1 MNFYIT
7 TPIYYANAELHIGH
21 GYTSVI
27 TDVLKRYH
35 TLFGEESFFL
45 TGMDEHGAK
54 VEEAAQAQGK
64 TPQQLCDENY
74 LKFVESLKTLSVS
87 YNYFI
92 RTTSDRHK
100 KGVQKLLTTLWN
112 AKTPDGQSAIY
123 QGKYEGLY
131 CIGCE
136 KFITEKEL
144 TPEGLCPNHLTKPKR
159 VSENNWFFRLTS
171 YLDKVEEHIR
181 SGRIKIMP
189 EGRRNEVLGL
199 LKQGLNDFSISRERL
214 NWGIDIP
221 FDPSQKTYVWVDALP
236 NYITAIGYGD
246 DPAMFDKWWN
256 NSQVVHLMGRDI
268 LKFHAIF
275 WPALLIAAELRLP
288 DIMFIHG
295 YLSLNG
301 QKISKSLGNVISNEH
316 LVAEFGR
323 DAARYLLVSQFPFH
337 LDGDISYPRLYEKY
351 NSDLANDYG
360 NLVQRVLKLVETN
373 FGSKIPFPGS
383 SSEFTLFDQA
393 AFDLSGYVQS
403 EIEDLNVLNAVEQI
417 WHHIRS
423 ANQYFDHSKPWE
435 LAKQGRLDE
444 LGKVLYRC
452 LKSIQTIATL
462 TWPIMPVASGEVLSR
477 LGYGSS
483 TIPEVRQLRDPE
495 FLAPGTNIRLGEPL
509 FKRMLVPRKPQ
520 LENTPAAIES
530 SLNDQFSDTV
540 VKVGE
545 TGKHSNTELPEG
557 VVTIDDFFKTKLV
570 VAEVIACENVPET
583 TKLLKL
589 QIAIGEVK
597 RQIVAGVAEFYKPE
611 EMIGKKIVVVANL
624 KPAKVRGIE
633 SNGMLLAA
641 KKGKEL
647 KLVTVDGEIGSGAT
661 VG

>member
-54 VEEAAQAQGK
+54 VEEVAQAQGK

-74 LKFVESLKTLSVS
+74 LKFVESLKTLSIS

-246 DPAMFDKWWN
+246 DPEMFDKWWN

-275 WPALLIAAELRLP
+275 WPALLMAAELRLP

-360 NLVQRVLKLVETN
+360 NLVSRVVKLTMAN
-373 FGSKIPFPGS
+373 FDGKIPPM
-383 SSEFTLFDQA
+383 EDA
-393 AFDLSGYVQS
+393 ADEHSRELSDLIAATPQKVAAQ
-403 EIEDLNVLNAVEQI
+403 IRDIDVLSAVESI
-417 WHHIRS
+417 WALIRA
-423 ANQYFDHSKPWE
+423 ANRYFDYSKPWE
-435 LAKQGRLDE
+435 LAK
-444 LGKVLYRC
+444 LGDKTKLAAVLHRS
-452 LKSIQTIATL
+452 LEAIRIAATL
-462 TWPIMPVASGEVLSR
+462 TWPIMPEKSEIVFSMLGLEGNYQPTIADAAKTNLLPAGTKLRPLDNIFPR
-477 LGYGSS
+477 L
-483 TIPEVRQLRDPE
+483 Q
-495 FLAPGTNIRLGEPL
+495 APKE
-509 FKRMLVPRKPQ
+509 
-520 LENTPAAIES
+520 E
-530 SLNDQFSDTV
+530 
-540 VKVGE
+540 KVE
-545 TGKHSNTELPEG
+545 TTKTADTELPEG

-589 QIAIGEVK
+589 QIAIGEEK

-647 KLVTVDGEIGSGAT
+647 KLVTVDGEIASGAT

>member
-27 TDVLKRYH
+27 TDVLKRFH

-54 VEEAAQAQGK
+54 VEEAALAQGK

-74 LKFVESLKTLSVS
+74 LKFVESLKTLGIS
-87 YNYFI
+87 YNHFI

-144 TPEGLCPNHLTKPKR
+144 TPEGLCPNHLSKPKL

-181 SGRIKIMP
+181 SGRIRIMP

-246 DPAMFDKWWN
+246 DPEMFDKWWN
-256 NSQVVHLMGRDI
+256 KSQVVHLMGRDI

-275 WPALLIAAELRLP
+275 WPALLMAAELRLP

-316 LVAEFGR
+316 LAEQFGR

-360 NLVQRVLKLVETN
+360 NLVSRVVKLTIAN
-373 FGSKIPFPGS
+373 FDGKIPASDGAGDDHSDELAGLISTTPQKV
-383 SSEFTLFDQA
+383 SEQIRNIDV
-393 AFDLSGYVQS
+393 LS
-403 EIEDLNVLNAVEQI
+403 AVESI
-417 WHHIRS
+417 WALIRA
-423 ANQYFDHSKPWE
+423 ANRYFDYNKPWE
-435 LAKQGRLDE
+435 LAKQGNTAKLAN
-444 LGKVLYRC
+444 VLHRS
-452 LKSIQTIATL
+452 LEAIRIAATL
-462 TWPIMPVASGEVLSR
+462 TWPIMPQKSEVVFKMLGFASDYQPSIDLAGRQDILKAGTALNPLDNIFPR
-477 LGYGSS
+477 L
-483 TIPEVRQLRDPE
+483 Q
-495 FLAPGTNIRLGEPL
+495 APKEEKVETA
-509 FKRMLVPRKPQ
+509 KP
-520 LENTPAAIES
+520 A
-530 SLNDQFSDTV
+530 D
-540 VKVGE
+540 
-545 TGKHSNTELPEG
+545 TELPEG
-557 VVTIDDFFKTKLV
+557 IVTIDDFFKTKLV

-583 TKLLKL
+583 SKLLKL
-589 QIAIGEVK
+589 QIAIGEDK
-597 RQIVAGVAEFYKPE
+597 RQIVAGVAEYYKPE
-611 EMIGKKIVVVANL
+611 EMVGKKIVVVANL
-624 KPAKVRGIE
+624 KPTKIRGID

-647 KLVTVDGEIGSGAT
+647 KLVTVDGNIPSGAT

>member
-35 TLFGEESFFL
+35 ALFGEESFFL

-54 VEEAAQAQGK
+54 VEEAALAQGK

-74 LKFVESLKTLSVS
+74 VKFVRSLETLGIF
-87 YNYFI
+87 YNHFL
-92 RTTSDRHK
+92 RTTSERHK
-100 KGVQKLLTTLWN
+100 KGVQKLLMTLWN
-112 AKTPDGQSAIY
+112 AKTPDGQPVIY

-131 CIGCE
+131 CVGCE

-144 TPEGLCPNHLTKPKR
+144 TPEGLCPNHLTKPKL
-159 VSENNWFFRLTS
+159 VSENNYFFRLTS
-171 YLDKVEEHIR
+171 YLAKVEENIR
-181 SGRIKIMP
+181 SNRIKIMP

-199 LKQGLNDFSISRERL
+199 LKQGLPDFSISRERL

-236 NYITAIGYGD
+236 NYITAVGYGD
-246 DPAMFDKWWN
+246 DPEMFDKWWN
-256 NSQVVHLMGRDI
+256 KSQIVHLMARDI

-275 WPALLIAAELRLP
+275 WPAILMAADVRLP

-316 LVAEFGR
+316 LVEQFGR

-337 LDGDISYPRLYEKY
+337 LDGDISYQRLYEKY
-351 NSDLANDYG
+351 NSDLANDFG
-360 NLVQRVLKLVETN
+360 NLVSRVVKLTIAN
-373 FGSKIPFPGS
+373 FDGQIPPIGEKFDDHSDELQDLIS
-383 SSEFTLFDQA
+383 SVPKKVMTEIRDI
-393 AFDLSGYVQS
+393 DVLS
-403 EIEDLNVLNAVEQI
+403 AVESI
-417 WHHIRS
+417 WAMIR
-423 ANQYFDHSKPWE
+423 ATNRYFDYNKPWD
-435 LAKQGRLDE
+435 LAKRGEKAKLAT
-444 LGKVLYRC
+444 VLRFS
-452 LKSIQTIATL
+452 LESVRIAASL
-462 TWPIMPVASGEVLSR
+462 SWPIMPEKSETILQM
-477 LGYGSS
+477 LGFAPDYRP
-483 TIPEVRQLRDPE
+483 TIADTADFELLKAGTQLRALD
-495 FLAPGTNIRLGEPL
+495 NIFPRLQIPKE
-509 FKRMLVPRKPQ
+509 
-520 LENTPAAIES
+520 E
-530 SLNDQFSDTV
+530 
-540 VKVGE
+540 VKVE
-545 TGKHSNTELPEG
+545 PAKPEIVESTEG

-570 VAEVIACENVPET
+570 VAEVLACEPVPET
-583 TKLLKL
+583 SKLLKL
-589 QIAIGEVK
+589 QIAIGEDK

-611 EMIGKKIVVVANL
+611 QIIGKKIIVVANL
-624 KPAKVRGIE
+624 KPTKIRGID

-647 KLVTVDGEIGSGAT
+647 KLVTVDGDIPSGAT

>member
-74 LKFVESLKTLSVS
+74 LKFVESLKTLSIS

-144 TPEGLCPNHLTKPKR
+144 TPEELCPNHLTKPKR

-275 WPALLIAAELRLP
+275 WPALLMAAELRLP

-360 NLVQRVLKLVETN
+360 NLVSRVVKLTMAN
-373 FGSKIPFPGS
+373 FDGKIPPM
-383 SSEFTLFDQA
+383 EDA
-393 AFDLSGYVQS
+393 ADEHSRELSDLIAATPQKVAAQ
-403 EIEDLNVLNAVEQI
+403 IRDIDVLSAVESI
-417 WHHIRS
+417 WALIRA
-423 ANQYFDHSKPWE
+423 ANRYFDYSKPWE
-435 LAKQGRLDE
+435 LAKQGDKTKLAA
-444 LGKVLYRC
+444 VLHRS
-452 LKSIQTIATL
+452 LEAIRIAATL
-462 TWPIMPVASGEVLSR
+462 TWPIMPEKSEIVFSMLGLEGNYQPTIADAAKTNLLPAGTKLRPLDNIFPR
-477 LGYGSS
+477 L
-483 TIPEVRQLRDPE
+483 Q
-495 FLAPGTNIRLGEPL
+495 APKE
-509 FKRMLVPRKPQ
+509 
-520 LENTPAAIES
+520 E
-530 SLNDQFSDTV
+530 
-540 VKVGE
+540 KVE
-545 TGKHSNTELPEG
+545 TTKTADTELPEG

-589 QIAIGEVK
+589 QIAIGEEK

-611 EMIGKKIVVVANL
+611 EMVGKKIVVVANL

-647 KLVTVDGEIGSGAT
+647 KLVTVDGEIASGAT

>member
-27 TDVLKRYH
+27 TDVLKRFH

-54 VEEAAQAQGK
+54 VEEAALAQGK

-74 LKFVESLKTLSVS
+74 LKFVESLKTLGIS
-87 YNYFI
+87 YNHFI

-144 TPEGLCPNHLTKPKR
+144 TPEGLCPNHLTKPKL

-181 SGRIKIMP
+181 SGRIRIMP

-246 DPAMFDKWWN
+246 DPEMFDKWWN
-256 NSQVVHLMGRDI
+256 KSQVVHLMGRDI

-275 WPALLIAAELRLP
+275 WPALLMAAELRLP

-316 LVAEFGR
+316 LAEQFGR

-360 NLVQRVLKLVETN
+360 NLVSRVVKLTIAN
-373 FGSKIPFPGS
+373 FDGKIPASDGASDDHSDELAGLISTTPQKV
-383 SSEFTLFDQA
+383 SEQIRNIDV
-393 AFDLSGYVQS
+393 LS
-403 EIEDLNVLNAVEQI
+403 AVESI
-417 WHHIRS
+417 WALIRA
-423 ANQYFDHSKPWE
+423 ANRYFDYNKPWE
-435 LAKQGRLDE
+435 LAKQGNQAKLAN
-444 LGKVLYRC
+444 VLHRS
-452 LKSIQTIATL
+452 LEAVRIAATL
-462 TWPIMPVASGEVLSR
+462 TWPIMPQKSEIVFNM
-477 LGYGSS
+477 LG
-483 TIPEVRQLRDPE
+483 
-495 FLAPGTNIRLGEPL
+495 FAPGYQPSIDLAGRQDVLKAGTKLNPLDNIFPRLQAPKEE
-509 FKRMLVPRKPQ
+509 KVETAKP
-520 LENTPAAIES
+520 A
-530 SLNDQFSDTV
+530 D
-540 VKVGE
+540 
-545 TGKHSNTELPEG
+545 TELPEG
-557 VVTIDDFFKTKLV
+557 IVTIDDFFKTKLV

-583 TKLLKL
+583 SKLLKL
-589 QIAIGEVK
+589 QIAIGEEK
-597 RQIVAGVAEFYKPE
+597 RQIVAGVAEYYKPE
-611 EMIGKKIVVVANL
+611 EMVGKKIVVVANL
-624 KPAKVRGIE
+624 KPTKIRGID

-647 KLVTVDGEIGSGAT
+647 KLVTVDGDIPSGAT

>member
-74 LKFVESLKTLSVS
+74 LKFVESLKTLSIS

-275 WPALLIAAELRLP
+275 WPALLMAAELRLP

-360 NLVQRVLKLVETN
+360 NLVSRVVKLTMAN
-373 FGSKIPFPGS
+373 FDGKIPPM
-383 SSEFTLFDQA
+383 EDA
-393 AFDLSGYVQS
+393 ADEHSRELSDLIAATPQKVAAQ
-403 EIEDLNVLNAVEQI
+403 IRDIDVLSAVESI
-417 WHHIRS
+417 WALIRA
-423 ANQYFDHSKPWE
+423 ANRYFDYSKPWE
-435 LAKQGRLDE
+435 LAKQGDRTKLAA
-444 LGKVLYRC
+444 VLHRS
-452 LKSIQTIATL
+452 LEAIRIAATL
-462 TWPIMPVASGEVLSR
+462 TWPIMPEKSEVVFSMLGLERSYQPTIADAGKTNLLPAGTKLRPLDNIFPR
-477 LGYGSS
+477 L
-483 TIPEVRQLRDPE
+483 Q
-495 FLAPGTNIRLGEPL
+495 APKE
-509 FKRMLVPRKPQ
+509 
-520 LENTPAAIES
+520 E
-530 SLNDQFSDTV
+530 
-540 VKVGE
+540 KVE
-545 TGKHSNTELPEG
+545 TTKTADTELPEG

-589 QIAIGEVK
+589 QIAIGEEK

-647 KLVTVDGEIGSGAT
+647 KLVTVDGEIASGAT

>member
-27 TDVLKRYH
+27 TDVLKRFH

-54 VEEAAQAQGK
+54 VEEAALAQGK

-74 LKFVESLKTLSVS
+74 LKFVESLKTLGIS
-87 YNYFI
+87 YNHFI

-144 TPEGLCPNHLTKPKR
+144 TPEGLCPNHLSKPKL

-181 SGRIKIMP
+181 SGRIRIMP

-246 DPAMFDKWWN
+246 DPEMFDKWWN
-256 NSQVVHLMGRDI
+256 KSQVVHLMGRDI

-275 WPALLIAAELRLP
+275 WPALLMAAELRLP

-316 LVAEFGR
+316 LAAQFGR

-360 NLVQRVLKLVETN
+360 NLVSRVVKLTIANFDGKIPASDGTSDDHSDELAGLISSTPQRV
-373 FGSKIPFPGS
+373 
-383 SSEFTLFDQA
+383 SEQIRNIDV
-393 AFDLSGYVQS
+393 LS
-403 EIEDLNVLNAVEQI
+403 AVESI
-417 WHHIRS
+417 WALIRA
-423 ANQYFDHSKPWE
+423 ANRYFDYNKPWE
-435 LAKQGRLDE
+435 LAKQGNHAKLAN
-444 LGKVLYRC
+444 VLHRS
-452 LKSIQTIATL
+452 LEAVRIAATL
-462 TWPIMPVASGEVLSR
+462 TWPIMPQKSEIVFKMLGFASGYQPSIDLAGRQDVLQAGTKLNPLDNIFPR
-477 LGYGSS
+477 L
-483 TIPEVRQLRDPE
+483 Q
-495 FLAPGTNIRLGEPL
+495 APKEEKVETA
-509 FKRMLVPRKPQ
+509 KP
-520 LENTPAAIES
+520 A
-530 SLNDQFSDTV
+530 D
-540 VKVGE
+540 
-545 TGKHSNTELPEG
+545 TELPEG
-557 VVTIDDFFKTKLV
+557 IVTIDDFFKTKLV

-583 TKLLKL
+583 SKLLKL
-589 QIAIGEVK
+589 QIVIGEDK
-597 RQIVAGVAEFYKPE
+597 RQIVAGVAEYYKPE
-611 EMIGKKIVVVANL
+611 EMVGKKIVVVANL
-624 KPAKVRGIE
+624 KPTKIRGID

-647 KLVTVDGEIGSGAT
+647 KLVTVDGDIPSGAT

>member
-74 LKFVESLKTLSVS
+74 LKFVESLKTLSIS

-275 WPALLIAAELRLP
+275 WPALLMAAELRLP

-360 NLVQRVLKLVETN
+360 NLVSRVVKLTMAN
-373 FGSKIPFPGS
+373 FDGKIPPM
-383 SSEFTLFDQA
+383 EDA
-393 AFDLSGYVQS
+393 ADEHSRELSDLIAATPQKVAAQ
-403 EIEDLNVLNAVEQI
+403 IRDIDVLSAVESI
-417 WHHIRS
+417 WSLIRA
-423 ANQYFDHSKPWE
+423 ANRYFDYSKPWE
-435 LAKQGRLDE
+435 LAKLGDKTKLAAVLHRSLEAIRLA
-444 LGKVLYRC
+444 
-452 LKSIQTIATL
+452 ATL
-462 TWPIMPVASGEVLSR
+462 TWPIMPEKSEVVFSMLGLEGSYQPTIADAGKTNLLPAGTKLRPLDNIFPR
-477 LGYGSS
+477 L
-483 TIPEVRQLRDPE
+483 Q
-495 FLAPGTNIRLGEPL
+495 APKE
-509 FKRMLVPRKPQ
+509 
-520 LENTPAAIES
+520 E
-530 SLNDQFSDTV
+530 
-540 VKVGE
+540 KVE
-545 TGKHSNTELPEG
+545 TTKTADTELPEG
-557 VVTIDDFFKTKLV
+557 VVTIDEFFKTKLV

-583 TKLLKL
+583 TKLLRL
-589 QIAIGEVK
+589 QIAIGEEK

-647 KLVTVDGEIGSGAT
+647 KLVTVDGEIASGAT

>member
-27 TDVLKRYH
+27 TDVLKRFH

-54 VEEAAQAQGK
+54 VEEAALAQGK

-74 LKFVESLKTLSVS
+74 LKFVESLKTLGIS
-87 YNYFI
+87 YNHFI

-144 TPEGLCPNHLTKPKR
+144 TPEGLCPNHLSKPKL

-181 SGRIKIMP
+181 SGRIRIMP

-246 DPAMFDKWWN
+246 DPEMFDKWWN
-256 NSQVVHLMGRDI
+256 KSQVVHLMGRDI

-275 WPALLIAAELRLP
+275 WPALLMAAELRLP

-316 LVAEFGR
+316 LAEQFGR

-360 NLVQRVLKLVETN
+360 NLVSRVVKLTIAN
-373 FGSKIPFPGS
+373 FDGKIPPSDGTS
-383 SSEFTLFDQA
+383 DDHSDELAGLISTTPQKVSEQIRNIDV
-393 AFDLSGYVQS
+393 LS
-403 EIEDLNVLNAVEQI
+403 AVESI
-417 WHHIRS
+417 WALIRA
-423 ANQYFDHSKPWE
+423 ANRYFDYNKPWE
-435 LAKQGRLDE
+435 LAKQGNHAKLAN
-444 LGKVLYRC
+444 VLHRS
-452 LKSIQTIATL
+452 LEAVRIAATL
-462 TWPIMPVASGEVLSR
+462 TWPIMPQKSEVVFNM
-477 LGYGSS
+477 LG
-483 TIPEVRQLRDPE
+483 V
-495 FLAPGTNIRLGEPL
+495 APGYQPSIDLAGRQDVLKAGTVLNPLDNIFPRLQAPKEE
-509 FKRMLVPRKPQ
+509 KVETAKP
-520 LENTPAAIES
+520 A
-530 SLNDQFSDTV
+530 D
-540 VKVGE
+540 
-545 TGKHSNTELPEG
+545 TELPEG
-557 VVTIDDFFKTKLV
+557 IVTIDDFFKTKLV
-570 VAEVIACENVPET
+570 VAEVVACENVPET
-583 TKLLKL
+583 SKLLKL
-589 QIAIGEVK
+589 QIAIGEDK
-597 RQIVAGVAEFYKPE
+597 RQIVAGVAEYYKPE
-611 EMIGKKIVVVANL
+611 EMVGKKIVVVANL
-624 KPAKVRGIE
+624 KPTKIRGID

-647 KLVTVDGEIGSGAT
+647 KLVTVDGDIPSGAT

>member
-7 TPIYYANAELHIGH
+7 TPIYYANADLHIGH

-54 VEEAAQAQGK
+54 VEEAALAQGK

-74 LKFVESLKTLSVS
+74 LKFVESLKTLGIS
-87 YNYFI
+87 YNHFI
-92 RTTSDRHK
+92 RTTSERHK

-144 TPEGLCPNHLTKPKR
+144 SPEGLCPNHLTKPKL

-246 DPAMFDKWWN
+246 DQQMFDKWWN

-275 WPALLIAAELRLP
+275 WPALLMAADLRLP

-316 LVAEFGR
+316 LAEQFGR

-360 NLVQRVLKLVETN
+360 NLVSRVVKLTIAN
-373 FGSKIPFPGS
+373 FDGKIPAGDGATDDH
-383 SSEFTLFDQA
+383 SEELAGLIATTPQKVNQQVRNIDV
-393 AFDLSGYVQS
+393 LS
-403 EIEDLNVLNAVEQI
+403 AVESI
-417 WHHIRS
+417 WALIRA
-423 ANQYFDHSKPWE
+423 ANRYFDYNKPWE
-435 LAKQGRLDE
+435 LAKQGNTAKLA
-444 LGKVLYRC
+444 GVLHRS
-452 LKSIQTIATL
+452 LEAVRIAATL
-462 TWPIMPVASGEVLSR
+462 TWPIMPQKSEIVFNM
-477 LGYGSS
+477 LG
-483 TIPEVRQLRDPE
+483 
-495 FLAPGTNIRLGEPL
+495 FAPGYQPSIDAAGRQDVLKAGTQLNPLDNIFPRLQAPKED
-509 FKRMLVPRKPQ
+509 KVETAKP
-520 LENTPAAIES
+520 A
-530 SLNDQFSDTV
+530 DTA
-540 VKVGE
+540 
-545 TGKHSNTELPEG
+545 LPEG
-557 VVTIDDFFKTKLV
+557 IVTIDDFFKTKLV
-570 VAEVIACENVPET
+570 VAEVVACENVPET

-589 QIAIGEVK
+589 QIAIGEER

-611 EMIGKKIVVVANL
+611 EMVGKKIVVVANL
-624 KPAKVRGIE
+624 KPTKIRGIE

-647 KLVTVDGEIGSGAT
+647 KLVTVDGDIPSGAT